1 MAAVMTESRIG
12 TRPAPSRRGRSWRHR
27 LDTKGSPYLYI
38 APFFLVFAVFGL
50 FPLVYTGYVSLTGW
64 KADLPDSE
72 HAQNTKHTFGD
83 FDITALPENEKLRL
97 TFGISFNNLHGAG
110 GSTERFFSDEYAVS
124 SQLKGDSIDFRV
136 GGEGKILGF
145 DWGVLQGYRNFNDRP
160 FYFLN
165 APSQGNTLGTT
176 LGAVVDAEEELS
188 VVDVRG
194 RLGQGLVGPACEP
207 QVLSVGGFRLLLDM
221 VASPEAVAR
230 RVILATQLIWRRSSE
245 GGPTG

>member
-1 MAAVMTESRIG
+1 NVRQVTYFNN
-12 TRPAPSRRGRSWRHR
+12 
-27 LDTKGSPYLYI
+27 L
-38 APFFLVFAVFGL
+38 FNFAN
-50 FPLVYTGYVSLTGW
+50 PIN
-64 KADLPDSE
+64 LPDSE

-165 APSQGNTLGTT
+165 APSQGNTATNQ
-176 LGAVVDAEEELS
+176 S
-188 VVDVRG
+188 
-194 RLGQGLVGPACEP
+194 RLDTFQKSA
-207 QVLSVGGFRLLLDM
+207 
-221 VASPEAVAR
+221 
-230 RVILATQLIWRRSSE
+230 
-245 GGPTG
+245 